1 MKRQALFII
10 IFAVLT
16 AMFADAQTIQKGVVY
31 RYNGKK
37 PRTPIGQV
45 YLKPNTSANGVLSN
59 ENGVFKL
66 SLNNLSM
73 GSRIGKVRVT
83 KQGMMVFNQQAVDEW
98 SVRKD
103 PLRLILCDANE
114 FQRQKKHLISIGER
128 RAKEKYNKEL
138 AKLNKINENQSIKI
152 EEYYDKL
159 DSLEKEY
166 QNALKHMDEYADLF
180 ARIDESEVDTLAQRA
195 IELFNKGELEESLRL
210 FEKGNYMSKLKEA
223 LRVKAQAQ
231 DMRQLA
237 DSAEMLAD
245 KDIETYTRSLKA
257 QISTYKLNNDWEKAG
272 ALLKELADTLGS
284 YEAME
289 EYANFCYKQYDFT
302 EAEKYYQKCKEL
314 LTNKESCIKSSDL
327 AFVYKN
333 LGIIYD
339 KNQQY
344 KESETMFKEALK
356 IYELLANKTP
366 GTYKNEIALTQM
378 NLADLYSDMRR
389 FVESEEM
396 YNAALR
402 SYDNI
407 IEKYPEVYKADESQ
421 IATAQMNLAN
431 LYIQTRQYD
440 KSETLLKTALTTFE
454 RLAKEN
460 SKAYETSVLDVQFHL
475 ATIYAISNNYREG
488 HKLNSIL
495 LPKLKE
501 NLINKS
507 TYFLEVYTHLIISQS
522 YYSIL
527 LGLFKD
533 GEQYA
538 LEALTVAPSFNIIN
552 TNLAAALLFQG
563 KVEEAEK
570 TTVNIKPS

>member
-1 MKRQALFII
+1 MSNAPKKTKVFEHNL
-10 IFAVLT
+10 
-16 AMFADAQTIQKGVVY
+16 AQTRISLANLYKGL
-31 RYNGKK
+31 KK
-37 PRTPIGQV
+37 FT
-45 YLKPNTSANGVLSN
+45 
-59 ENGVFKL
+59 
-66 SLNNLSM
+66 
-73 GSRIGKVRVT
+73 
-83 KQGMMVFNQQAVDEW
+83 
-98 SVRKD
+98 
-103 PLRLILCDANE
+103 
-114 FQRQKKHLISIGER
+114 
-128 RAKEKYNKEL
+128 
-138 AKLNKINENQSIKI
+138 
-152 EEYYDKL
+152 
-159 DSLEKEY
+159 
-166 QNALKHMDEYADLF
+166 
-180 ARIDESEVDTLAQRA
+180 ESE
-195 IELFNKGELEESLRL
+195 SLY
-210 FEKGNYMSKLKEA
+210 K
-223 LRVKAQAQ
+223 
-231 DMRQLA
+231 
-237 DSAEMLAD
+237 
-245 KDIETYTRSLKA
+245 ISL
-257 QISTYKLNNDWEKAG
+257 QT
-272 ALLKELADTLGS
+272 
-284 YEAME
+284 
-289 EYANFCYKQYDFT
+289 
-302 EAEKYYQKCKEL
+302 
-314 LTNKESCIKSSDL
+314 
-327 AFVYKN
+327 
-333 LGIIYD
+333 
-339 KNQQY
+339 
-344 KESETMFKEALK
+344 
-356 IYELLANKTP
+356 YELL
-366 GTYKNEIALTQM
+366 YKLYPAVYTRYLASTRI
-378 NLADLYSDMRR
+378 NLANLYSDMRR

-570 TTVNIKPS
+570 IYRQYKAELKDSFLGDFAEYERLKVIPEERKADVEHIKAMLNEQ

>member
-1 MKRQALFII
+1 
-10 IFAVLT
+10 
-16 AMFADAQTIQKGVVY
+16 
-31 RYNGKK
+31 
-37 PRTPIGQV
+37 
-45 YLKPNTSANGVLSN
+45 
-59 ENGVFKL
+59 
-66 SLNNLSM
+66 
-73 GSRIGKVRVT
+73 
-83 KQGMMVFNQQAVDEW
+83 
-98 SVRKD
+98 
-103 PLRLILCDANE
+103 
-114 FQRQKKHLISIGER
+114 
-128 RAKEKYNKEL
+128 
-138 AKLNKINENQSIKI
+138 
-152 EEYYDKL
+152 
-159 DSLEKEY
+159 
-166 QNALKHMDEYADLF
+166 
-180 ARIDESEVDTLAQRA
+180 
-195 IELFNKGELEESLRL
+195 
-210 FEKGNYMSKLKEA
+210 
-223 LRVKAQAQ
+223 
-231 DMRQLA
+231 
-237 DSAEMLAD
+237 
-245 KDIETYTRSLKA
+245 
-257 QISTYKLNNDWEKAG
+257 
-272 ALLKELADTLGS
+272 
-284 YEAME
+284 
-289 EYANFCYKQYDFT
+289 
-302 EAEKYYQKCKEL
+302 
-314 LTNKESCIKSSDL
+314 
-327 AFVYKN
+327 
-333 LGIIYD
+333 
-339 KNQQY
+339 
-344 KESETMFKEALK
+344 
-356 IYELLANKTP
+356 
-366 GTYKNEIALTQM
+366 
-378 NLADLYSDMRR
+378 MRR

-454 RLAKEN
+454 RLAKAN

-475 ATIYAISNNYREG
+475 ATTYAISNNYREG

-570 TTVNIKPS
+570 IYRQYKAELKDSFLGDFAEYERLKVIPEERKTDVEHIKAMLNEQ